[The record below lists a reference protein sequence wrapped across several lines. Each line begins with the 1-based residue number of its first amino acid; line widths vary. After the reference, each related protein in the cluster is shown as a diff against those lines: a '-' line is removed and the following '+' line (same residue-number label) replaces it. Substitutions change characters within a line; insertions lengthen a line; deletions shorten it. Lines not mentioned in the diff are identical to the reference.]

1 MVNESSC
8 MFLPKAD
15 NGNNDNVMSDLN
27 SVTSTNDEI
36 IEQYRLI
43 FEQLWPFGIDATKKV
58 QDLETEF
65 DVAFVMREVDE
76 KGIHQFVEKLISSS
90 KHEVLFYTSSLWG
103 SNNFISKDL
112 LGLLKNMVLKK
123 KIKVNLSFHLLRY

>member
-8 MFLPKAD
+8 MFLLKTG

-27 SVTSTNDEI
+27 SFTSTNNEI

-43 FEQLWPFGIDATKKV
+43 FEQLWPFGIEATKKI

-65 DVAFVMREVDE
+65 DMASVMREVDE
-76 KGIHQFVEKLISSS
+76 KGITNS
-90 KHEVLFYTSSLWG
+90 
-103 SNNFISKDL
+103 
-112 LGLLKNMVLKK
+112 LKN
-123 KIKVNLSFHLLRY
+123 